1 MSDPTDD
8 GLLTAPK
15 PSFDDESVAAL
26 LNRAYDVRGSLSKL
40 GGERDQNIRV
50 DVPDGP
56 SYVLKISNP
65 AEEPAALDLQTRA
78 LRHVRRTAPDLPVME
93 LVLTTDD
100 EPWTTV
106 ESDAERTHLVRL
118 FTFITGRRAEAADFD
133 ADALRA
139 YGATIARTGEALQ
152 GFFHSEARYDI
163 LWDLRNTLDLR
174 ERLTSVANPERR
186 ALADR
191 ALDRFAAR
199 VAPEFDSLRA
209 QVVHND
215 LTLANV
221 LFGSDDRVSGI
232 VDFGDLTH
240 TALVC
245 DLAIPAARV
254 MIGRSDPVAAAQ
266 RMVEGYVSVRRLDEA
281 EARLLCDLVAA
292 RLVARGV
299 IAAWRAEDHPENA
312 AYITGGADESWETLR
327 ELDERG
333 FDAVA
338 RQLRM
343 AAQSGNVPYEPM
355 DREELLSRRQRVL
368 GPSPSSYDEP
378 VHFVDGEGAWL
389 FDPNGN
395 PYLDAYNNVQ
405 VVGHGNPEVAAAI
418 GGQARKLATNTRYL
432 HESVVELGER
442 LVATLPDGLDTVI
455 PVNSGS
461 EATDLAWRL
470 AQASTGRD
478 GAVVTDRAYHGITD
492 ATTALSPE
500 VWDDSFTPDHVVTID
515 PPVTT
520 SGGTRLTAAD
530 PAAAMTDA
538 VATLDARGSGI
549 AAFVFDSLF
558 TSDGILPPQGDSLQD
573 AAEVVR
579 EAGGLVVAD
588 EVQAGFGRCGSHLW
602 GFETAGVVPDVVTL
616 GKPMGNGH
624 PVAAVVTRSDV
635 AETSMSSSGVF
646 STFGGNP
653 VSSVAALAVLD
664 VIEEQNLLDQTTT
677 VGEYLDQE
685 IRRVLAAH
693 GGNVRSRGLM
703 LGVDLHESP
712 TLRGEAGAV
721 VDALRR
727 ERVLVGTTGPADD
740 TLKIRPPLVFDR
752 DQADRLVGAVETV
765 LARY

>member
-1 MSDPTDD
+1 VSGSTDD

-15 PSFDDESVAAL
+15 PSFDDESIAAL
-26 LNRAYDVRGSLSKL
+26 LDRAYDVEGSLSEL
-40 GGERDQNIRV
+40 GGERDQNVRV

-65 AEEPAALDLQTRA
+65 AEDPTALDLQTRA
-78 LRHVRRTAPDLPVME
+78 LRHVQRTAPSLPVME
-93 LVLTTDD
+93 LVTTTGG
-100 EPWTTV
+100 EPWTAV

-118 FTFITGRRAEAADFD
+118 FTLVPGRRAEAADFD
-133 ADALRA
+133 DDALRA

-152 GFFHSEARYDI
+152 GFFHSAARYDI

-174 ERLTSVANPERR
+174 ERLASVEDTERR
-186 ALADR
+186 ALAAR
-191 ALDRFAAR
+191 ALDRFEAR
-199 VAPEFDSLRA
+199 VAPAFDSLRA

-221 LFGSDDRVSGI
+221 LFGPDDRVSGI

-254 MIGRSDPVAAAQ
+254 MVGRSDPVAAAQ

-281 EARLLCDLVAA
+281 EARLLGDLVTA

-299 IAAWRAEDHPENA
+299 IAAWRVEDHPENA
-312 AYITGGADESWETLR
+312 AYITGGADESWATLR
-327 ELDERG
+327 DLDERG
-333 FDAVA
+333 FDAVG
-338 RQLRM
+338 RQLRS
-343 AAQSGNVPYEPM
+343 AAQSSRVPYAPM
-355 DREELLSRRQRVL
+355 GRDELLSRRQRVL
-368 GPSPSSYDEP
+368 GPSPLSYDEP

-389 FDPNGN
+389 FDPDGN
-395 PYLDAYNNVQ
+395 RYLDAYNNVQ

-442 LVATLPDGLDTVI
+442 LVSTLPDGLDTVI

-470 AQASTGRD
+470 ARAATGRE
-478 GAVVTDRAYHGITD
+478 GAVVTDRAYHGITE

-500 VWDDSFTPDHVVTID
+500 VWDESVDPEHVATVA
-515 PPVTT
+515 PPVTA
-520 SGGTRLTAAD
+520 SGGDRLTAVD

-538 VATLDARGSGI
+538 VAALDDRGSGV

-558 TSDGILPPQGDSLQD
+558 TSDGILPPQGDSLRG
-573 AAEVVR
+573 AAETVR
-579 EAGGLVVAD
+579 DAGGLVVAD

-602 GFETAGVVPDVVTL
+602 GFEAAGVVPDVVTL

-624 PVAAVVTRSDV
+624 PVAAVVTRADI
-635 AETSMSSSGVF
+635 AEASMDSSGVF

-664 VIEEQNLLDQTTT
+664 VIEERDLLDRTAS
-677 VGEYLDQE
+677 VGRYLDRE
-685 IRRVLAAH
+685 LRRVLAVH
-693 GGNVRSRGLM
+693 GGEVRSRGLM
-703 LGVDLHESP
+703 VGVDLHDSP
-712 TLRGEAGAV
+712 TLCGEAGAV

-727 ERVLVGTTGPADD
+727 ERVLVGTTGPTGD

-752 DQADRLVGAVETV
+752 DQADRLVEAVETV
-765 LARY
+765 LARH